1 MAGGQE
7 AGSQQRPIQGTGIFQ
22 KSSEAI
28 RFCFS
33 FIADHQHATQDLL
46 LGVRTEI
53 QFRSKRFNYFD
64 IFKTCFTEKAIFLT
78 TLFNVHVTND
88 NQIEKVRVVFA
99 LTQSSRS

>member
-46 LGVRTEI
+46 LGVRTGI
-53 QFRSKRFNYFD
+53 QFRSRRFIILTFLKLVLSKRRS
-64 IFKTCFTEKAIFLT
+64 FLQ
-78 TLFNVHVTND
+78 HY
-88 NQIEKVRVVFA
+88 
-99 LTQSSRS
+99 LTFM